1 MDTVI
6 SGNNKSIKEKKGKST
21 NKVKYQKIEEAIFQ
35 AILNIYAHVT
45 KMNINTP
52 LKKFNS
58 CIFSPTSW

>member
-6 SGNNKSIKEKKGKST
+6 SRNNKGIKEKKGKKT
-21 NKVKYQKIEEAIFQ
+21 NNVKYQKIEDAIFQ

-45 KMNINTP
+45 KNEHKYTS
-52 LKKFNS
+52 KKFNS

>member
-6 SGNNKSIKEKKGKST
+6 SGNNKSIQEKKGKST

-45 KMNINTP
+45 KNEHKYTF
-52 LKKFNS
+52 KK
-58 CIFSPTSW
+58 I